1 MTVPHI
7 PRISLMFLKAVVVVI
22 LTNQNTVRSLE
33 AKSSSPDADPETA
46 AVSPGNGG
54 LCKNDATLAD
64 MCRACAAMPVALSL
78 PVEECCGDEE
88 AGKLCKQCLSDPFAC
103 LSQLV
108 DTEVDLLTSLDSD
121 DLGKAVAVA
130 PDDLYSDGDDDLD
143 MYDVT
148 PDGASDERLS
158 EDDAMAAPEFAKRYG
173 TLFLGKRPLDF
184 TPMKALQADVIKRAD
199 LDDAIV
205 PSIDSVDDVSD
216 VQKRWGTLGLG
227 SSNYGRYGYFGKR
240 FGSLGTG
247 NGKRWGTLGIG
258 KRWGSLGIGNGKRWG
273 SLGIGKRWGSL
284 GIGGWKRWGSLG
296 MGRGYRWGRS
306 RAGKRW
312 GTLGVGKRSGS
323 LGSESGDE
331 TVEPEEQKRWGV
343 LGIGKRWGSL
353 GIGGWRK
360 RWGLLGLS
368 KGKRL
373 GTLGIGKRQDA
384 LAESLGDLDDDESFG
399 SSEEEEEE
407 EGQGEDKRWG
417 TLGIGKRWGTLSLED
432 KRMNDDLESSEDK
445 RWGSLGIGKRWGSLG
460 IGKRWGTLG
469 IGKRWGTLGIGKRW
483 GTLGIGKRWGTLGIG
498 KRWSGLD
505 GLGEPGEGRDPE
517 GTRENGAEDGPA
529 ADKRYRSPL
538 WLIKLLARR
547 NVPPAQAARMK
558 RWGTLNLGKRRGS
571 VVAGVDPGG
580 MVGPGGLAGPQT
592 ADKRW
597 GTLFLGKREAPSEN
611 EGENSPLEGSWGA
624 ADKKWGSLGIGKKWG
639 SLGIGKKWGSLG
651 IGKK

>member
-22 LTNQNTVRSLE
+22 LLTNQNTVRSLE
-33 AKSSSPDADPETA
+33 AKSSSPDADSETA

-54 LCKNDATLAD
+54 QCKNDATLAD

-78 PVEECCGDEE
+78 PVEECCGNEE

-103 LSQLV
+103 LLQLV

-143 MYDVT
+143 MYDGT
-148 PDGASDERLS
+148 PDSASDESLS

-173 TLFLGKRPLDF
+173 TLFLGKRPLNI

-227 SSNYGRYGYFGKR
+227 SSNYGRDGYFGKR
-240 FGSLGTG
+240 FGSLGIG

-296 MGRGYRWGRS
+296 MGRGYRWGPS

-312 GTLGVGKRSGS
+312 GTLGIGKRSGS

-331 TVEPEEQKRWGV
+331 TVEPEQQKRWGV
-343 LGIGKRWGSL
+343 LGLGNRVRWGLSSIDKRWGSL

-368 KGKRL
+368 KGKRW

-399 SSEEEEEE
+399 SSEEEE
-407 EGQGEDKRWG
+407 GQGEDKRWG
-417 TLGIGKRWGTLSLED
+417 TLGIGKRWGTLSLGD

-445 RWGSLGIGKRWGSLG
+445 RWGSLGIGKRWGS
-460 IGKRWGTLG
+460 
-469 IGKRWGTLGIGKRW
+469 
-483 GTLGIGKRWGTLGIG
+483 LGIGKRWGTLGIG

-529 ADKRYRSPL
+529 PDKRYRSPV

-547 NVPPAQAARMK
+547 NVLPAQAARTK
-558 RWGTLNLGKRRGS
+558 RWGTLNLGKRGES
-571 VVAGVDPGG
+571 LEAGVDQGG
-580 MVGPGGLAGPQT
+580 MVSPDGLAGPQT

-597 GTLFLGKREAPSEN
+597 GTLFLGKRVALSEN
-611 EGENSPLEGSWGA
+611 EGENSPLEGSGGA

-639 SLGIGKKWGSLG
+639 SLGIGKK
-651 IGKK
+651 